1 MAIVDMLKISLVA
14 VTADKKKLLRALQ
27 KLGCVQIEPASGE
40 EMKRWHVDD
49 EGELE
54 RAEQTLGRLG
64 WAIGRL
70 SKFDTAKK
78 GLLAQR
84 PVVGDEEI
92 AAAWASMGQALET
105 IDALEEIDR
114 AHSDARAEES
124 RAETRLAQLE
134 PYRTLNEPL
143 ERLGATRL
151 TMSAVGTMDAKR
163 VDEVRGALSEKK
175 LAGRFDVVAVD
186 KDGAHIFAL
195 SPLDEWGEMSRALK
209 DADFN
214 QESFADY
221 TGTPA
226 HNIEALRQRIAELRA
241 SHAALDERARAMC
254 DQLPRLKILYD
265 VLALERDR
273 DRAGALLTG
282 TRAAFVMT
290 GWVPRDAQ
298 EAVEKRL
305 HEVSPSCVVEF
316 AEPAEDENPPT
327 MMENNRF
334 LKPYQSIIAMYSL
347 PAYRGVDPTF
357 IMTPFFICFFG
368 MMVSDAGYG
377 LVMGILAALAVK
389 FLKLRGTVGDIAKI
403 LVAGGASTMFWGIL
417 YGGWFGI
424 SVPALM
430 FAPMDEPL
438 MMMILCVALGLVQ
451 IVTSLVMAMIMNIKR
466 GKPWDAVFDQ
476 ASWIALLMGVALLA
490 LGMIN
495 PVFSEIGKW
504 LAIAGVVVIVAFG
517 GRGKKNIIMRIGG
530 GLGKLY
536 GVSGYLSDLLSYARL
551 FGMGLATGVIGMV
564 INLVA
569 SMLWASPV
577 TMIFAALIFVGG
589 HMFNLAINA
598 LGAYVHSCRLQ
609 YIEFFSRFYED
620 GGREFK
626 PLRVKTKYVDILEKE
641 AA

>member
-1 MAIVDMLKISLVA
+1 
-14 VTADKKKLLRALQ
+14 
-27 KLGCVQIEPASGE
+27 
-40 EMKRWHVDD
+40 
-49 EGELE
+49 
-54 RAEQTLGRLG
+54 
-64 WAIGRL
+64 
-70 SKFDTAKK
+70 
-78 GLLAQR
+78 
-84 PVVGDEEI
+84 
-92 AAAWASMGQALET
+92 
-105 IDALEEIDR
+105 
-114 AHSDARAEES
+114 
-124 RAETRLAQLE
+124 
-134 PYRTLNEPL
+134 
-143 ERLGATRL
+143 
-151 TMSAVGTMDAKR
+151 
-163 VDEVRGALSEKK
+163 
-175 LAGRFDVVAVD
+175 
-186 KDGAHIFAL
+186 
-195 SPLDEWGEMSRALK
+195 
-209 DADFN
+209 
-214 QESFADY
+214 
-221 TGTPA
+221 
-226 HNIEALRQRIAELRA
+226 
-241 SHAALDERARAMC
+241 
-254 DQLPRLKILYD
+254 
-265 VLALERDR
+265 
-273 DRAGALLTG
+273 
-282 TRAAFVMT
+282 
-290 GWVPRDAQ
+290 
-298 EAVEKRL
+298 
-305 HEVSPSCVVEF
+305 
-316 AEPAEDENPPT
+316 
-327 MMENNRF
+327 
-334 LKPYQSIIAMYSL
+334 
-347 PAYRGVDPTF
+347 
-357 IMTPFFICFFG
+357 
-368 MMVSDAGYG
+368 
-377 LVMGILAALAVK
+377 
-389 FLKLRGTVGDIAKI
+389 GTVGDIAKI

-451 IVTSLVMAMIMNIKR
+451 IVVSLVMAMIMNIKR

-490 LGMIN
+490 LGTIN

-536 GVSGYLSDLLSYARL
+536 GVSSYLSDLLSYARL

-569 SMLWASPV
+569 SMLWANPV

>member
-1 MAIVDMLKISLVA
+1 
-14 VTADKKKLLRALQ
+14 
-27 KLGCVQIEPASGE
+27 
-40 EMKRWHVDD
+40 
-49 EGELE
+49 
-54 RAEQTLGRLG
+54 
-64 WAIGRL
+64 
-70 SKFDTAKK
+70 
-78 GLLAQR
+78 
-84 PVVGDEEI
+84 
-92 AAAWASMGQALET
+92 
-105 IDALEEIDR
+105 
-114 AHSDARAEES
+114 
-124 RAETRLAQLE
+124 
-134 PYRTLNEPL
+134 
-143 ERLGATRL
+143 
-151 TMSAVGTMDAKR
+151 
-163 VDEVRGALSEKK
+163 
-175 LAGRFDVVAVD
+175 
-186 KDGAHIFAL
+186 
-195 SPLDEWGEMSRALK
+195 
-209 DADFN
+209 
-214 QESFADY
+214 
-221 TGTPA
+221 
-226 HNIEALRQRIAELRA
+226 
-241 SHAALDERARAMC
+241 
-254 DQLPRLKILYD
+254 
-265 VLALERDR
+265 
-273 DRAGALLTG
+273 
-282 TRAAFVMT
+282 
-290 GWVPRDAQ
+290 
-298 EAVEKRL
+298 
-305 HEVSPSCVVEF
+305 
-316 AEPAEDENPPT
+316 
-327 MMENNRF
+327 
-334 LKPYQSIIAMYSL
+334 
-347 PAYRGVDPTF
+347 
-357 IMTPFFICFFG
+357 